1 MIQVTLTFTSLSAA
15 LMALREIPES
25 TLTGALTDITPA
37 DEEEPAVAPAPKP
50 LKKAK
55 PSPAPALVAAPAPP
69 TAAPTVD
76 PLPGVAPAVSYTE
89 LQKAVLLLA
98 SKNRDAALGLATTMG
113 VKTFKELDAAR
124 WPEALAAVNT
134 KIAELGVM
142 Q

>member
-15 LMALREIPES
+15 LRALREIPES
-25 TLTGALTDITPA
+25 TLNGALTDITPA
-37 DEEEPAVAPAPKP
+37 EEEAAPEPLPKP
-50 LKKAK
+50 VKKTPK
-55 PSPAPALVAAPAPP
+55 PSPAPALAAVPAPP
-69 TAAPTVD
+69 TAEPTVD
-76 PLPGVAPAVSYTE
+76 PLPGVAPAVSYAE

-98 SKNRDAALGLATTMG
+98 GRNRDAALALASSMG

-124 WPEALAAVNT
+124 WPEALVAVNT